1 MRVGA
6 RRQGIPQNEMCGAM
20 RCTISTGPSKA
31 AFGAILAM
39 PRLGNRQPK
48 QFGTFLTHNR
58 PNAKRADVGLG
69 AEKEF
74 PVELIYHFRRAAT
87 SQ

>member
-1 MRVGA
+1 MYYFHRAVDG
-6 RRQGIPQNEMCGAM
+6 GFWHN
-20 RCTISTGPSKA
+20 
-31 AFGAILAM
+31 FGHASGGTL
-39 PRLGNRQPK
+39 RNRQPK